1 MPVKAV
7 YCREDE
13 LRLAIVTMRAEADL
27 RLTRAAQILDDDLKQ
42 KAYESAHRLFDAARS
57 LEQDLSG
64 SRETP
69 TLDEE
74 RETILTMIRET
85 AKEEGGYTRYGTLA
99 EQLADL
105 IQGLR
110 QGKDRAIGMVATIVD
125 EQRVKLQAMLW
136 ILKSALDSPTHK
148 SKDARL
154 HLALESIEQITN
166 EMQGLDPDSI
176 SAYQTWGW
184 EKGSWNTRRLTADVM
199 RKQNIIGELE
209 VRLAEAELELKA
221 RAPVQEGQ

>member
-1 MPVKAV
+1 MSVKAI

-42 KAYESAHRLFDAARS
+42 KAYESAHLLFDAARS

-74 RETILTMIRET
+74 REAILNIIRET
-85 AKEEGGYTRYGTLA
+85 AKEESGYTRYGTLA

-125 EQRVKLQAMLW
+125 EQRVKLQAMIW

-154 HLALESIEQITN
+154 NLALESIQQITN
-166 EMQGLDPDSI
+166 EMQGLDPDSLR
-176 SAYQTWGW
+176 AYQTWGW
-184 EKGSWNTRRLTADVM
+184 EKGSWNTRRLTADVA
-199 RKQNIIGELE
+199 RKGEIIRSLQAK
-209 VRLAEAELELKA
+209 LAEARGEKSIIKTDEV
-221 RAPVQEGQ
+221 PY